1 LEKIMEPID
10 EAAFLK
16 AAQKKIPRM
25 LMHGVHY
32 SDLMTAIDKA
42 RDDERWFTE
51 WCSMALLHQKLAETA
66 LAEGK
71 RVTAGEA
78 FLRAS
83 IYYHYA
89 QLYYFNDLGGK
100 LLAIDRKADCFNRAA
115 PFLDTPAKRVVF
127 PFETIELPGYLR
139 VPSKE
144 GKHPCV
150 IILGGVDSTKE
161 ENHFITEDY
170 LKRGMGTLC
179 IDGPGQGEVWRR
191 MKMREDF
198 EKCISAVLDNLYRL
212 EAVDAGRIG
221 ILGRSMGG
229 HYACRSAAS
238 DRRIKAAISNGGS
251 YDMSSWPQR
260 SHEAK
265 LAFMFFSGAKNLEE
279 AEAKAKIITLD
290 GLSDKIRCPLLLVHG
305 GRDAVVPHTHAER
318 IAREVRGEKTL
329 IIYPDAGHGLH
340 SVSYMYRPVMA
351 DWMKEHLCVAA
362 NLPAEDRRTG

>member
-1 LEKIMEPID
+1 
-10 EAAFLK
+10 
-16 AAQKKIPRM
+16 
-25 LMHGVHY
+25 
-32 SDLMTAIDKA
+32 
-42 RDDERWFTE
+42 
-51 WCSMALLHQKLAETA
+51 MALRHQKLAETA
-66 LAEGK
+66 VAEGNK
-71 RVTAGEA
+71 ITVGEA

-89 QLYYFNDLGGK
+89 QLYYFNDLDRK
-100 LLAIDRKADCFNRAA
+100 LFAIDRKADCFDRAA
-115 PFLDTPAKRVVF
+115 PLLIPPAKRVMF
-127 PFETIELPGYLR
+127 PFETIELPGHLR

-144 GKHPCV
+144 GKYPCV

-170 LKRGMGTLC
+170 LKRGMATLC
-179 IDGPGQGEVWRR
+179 LDGPGQGEVWRR

-198 EKCISAVLDNLYRL
+198 EKCVSAVLDNLHRL
-212 EAVDAGRIG
+212 EAVDPERIG

-265 LAFMFFSGAKNLEE
+265 LAFMFFSGTNNLAE
-279 AEAKAKIITLD
+279 AEAMAETITLK
-290 GLSDKIRCPLLLVHG
+290 GLADKIRCPLLLVHG
-305 GRDAVVPHTHAER
+305 GRDAVAPYTNAER
-318 IAREVRGEKTL
+318 IAREVMGEKQL

-340 SVSYMYRPVMA
+340 SVSYLYRPAMA
-351 DWMKEHLCVAA
+351 DWMKEKLCATEG
-362 NLPAEDRRTG
+362 LSSGSS

>member
-1 LEKIMEPID
+1 MD
-10 EAAFLK
+10 EAAFPM
-16 AAQKKIPRM
+16 AARKKIPRM

-32 SDLMTAIDKA
+32 SDLMTVIDAA
-42 RDDERWFTE
+42 RDDAGWFTA
-51 WCSMALLHQKLAETA
+51 WCDMALRHRKLAEDA
-66 LAEGK
+66 LREGK

-83 IYYHYA
+83 IYYHYS
-89 QLYYFNDLGGK
+89 QLYYFNDLDEK

-115 PFLDTPAKRVVF
+115 PFLDPPAKRVPF
-127 PFETIELPGYLR
+127 PFETIELPGHLR
-139 VPSKE
+139 VPSPQ

-170 LKRGMGTLC
+170 LKRGMATLC
-179 IDGPGQGEVWRR
+179 IDGPGQGEVWRA

-198 EKCISAVLDNLYRL
+198 EKCISAVLDDLGRF
-212 EAVDAGRIG
+212 ETVDPARIG

-229 HYACRSAAS
+229 HYACRAAAG

-265 LAFMFFSGAKNLEE
+265 LAFMFFAGASNLEE
-279 AEAKAKIITLD
+279 AAAKAKTVTLE
-290 GLSDKIRCPLLLVHG
+290 GLADKIVCPLLLVHG
-305 GRDAVVPHTHAER
+305 GKDTVAPPTNPER
-318 IAREVRGEKTL
+318 IAREVRGDKTL

-340 SVSYMYRPVMA
+340 SVSYLYRPAMA
-351 DWMKEHLCVAA
+351 DWMRDRLYGAERGAA
-362 NLPAEDRRTG
+362 